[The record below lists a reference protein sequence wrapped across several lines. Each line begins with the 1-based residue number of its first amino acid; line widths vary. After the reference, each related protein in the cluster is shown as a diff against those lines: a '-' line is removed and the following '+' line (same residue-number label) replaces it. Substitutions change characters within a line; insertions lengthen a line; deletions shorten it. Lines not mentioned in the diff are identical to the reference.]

1 MSHYDLV
8 EAIDIAGRAK
18 GELEPDLTELQAATD
33 GLLAALVEVG
43 RRGGFQSTYDDG
55 MRVVR
60 WQTAGDAVAV
70 ALHEGRIV
78 CVRTSDKR
86 VTAPKVCF
94 NAVSKLWEEAEY
106 TPRAATDRPRR
117 SAVAV
122 VVEEMVKLLRAH
134 V

>member
-1 MSHYDLV
+1 MSHYDLA

-18 GELEPDLTELQAATD
+18 GELEPDLNELQAATD

-43 RRGGFQSTYDDG
+43 RRGLFQGGYDEG

-60 WQTAGDAVAV
+60 WQTTGDAVAV
-70 ALHEGRIV
+70 TLHEGRIV

-86 VTAPKVCF
+86 VTAPKICF

-106 TPRAATDRPRR
+106 TPRATTDRPRR